1 MRFDKLD
8 LNLLL
13 VLDVLLSTRS
23 VTRAAERLFLSQ
35 PATSLSLRRLR
46 EYFKDE
52 LLVPVGKA
60 HVLTPL
66 AAELIKPVRDVLL
79 QIQTI
84 ARARPTFDPATSTR
98 RFIIESSDYVISVLL
113 AEVVR
118 RAAKLAPLMQFDL
131 RALSPQTPEHLD
143 SGEAEFL
150 IVPEFATVQGHPA
163 EPLFEDTFS
172 CLVSVDHP
180 VKGNMTADQY
190 FDAAH
195 VSIEWG
201 GGRRV
206 TYDAKLISTGK
217 RVRRQD
223 VIAPNFTLVPEI
235 LVGTTRIATLPTRLA
250 HQMARRFPLRVVRCP
265 IAIPVFKENL
275 QWHKYQERDPA
286 IAWLRALL
294 HETARSLPTA
304 RRTRISACDL

>member
-1 MRFDKLD
+1 
-8 LNLLL
+8 
-13 VLDVLLSTRS
+13 
-23 VTRAAERLFLSQ
+23 
-35 PATSLSLRRLR
+35 
-46 EYFKDE
+46 
-52 LLVPVGKA
+52 
-60 HVLTPL
+60 
-66 AAELIKPVRDVLL
+66 
-79 QIQTI
+79 
-84 ARARPTFDPATSTR
+84 
-98 RFIIESSDYVISVLL
+98 
-113 AEVVR
+113 
-118 RAAKLAPLMQFDL
+118 MQFDL

-143 SGEAEFL
+143 SGEAELL

-304 RRTRISACDL
+304 KRTRISAYDL

>member
-1 MRFDKLD
+1 MRPICRR
-8 LNLLL
+8 NWR
-13 VLDVLLSTRS
+13 TRDRS
-23 VTRAAERLFLSQ
+23 
-35 PATSLSLRRLR
+35 
-46 EYFKDE
+46 
-52 LLVPVGKA
+52 
-60 HVLTPL
+60 
-66 AAELIKPVRDVLL
+66 
-79 QIQTI
+79 
-84 ARARPTFDPATSTR
+84 
-98 RFIIESSDYVISVLL
+98 
-113 AEVVR
+113 
-118 RAAKLAPLMQFDL
+118 
-131 RALSPQTPEHLD
+131 
-143 SGEAEFL
+143 
-150 IVPEFATVQGHPA
+150 
-163 EPLFEDTFS
+163 LFEDTFS

-265 IAIPVFKENL
+265 IAIPVFKENA
-275 QWHKYQERDPA
+275 QIPG
-286 IAWLRALL
+286 
-294 HETARSLPTA
+294 ARSSDRLAACFTPRNRAQPANRKENPNFGLRLAVERSVAVSRSTM
-304 RRTRISACDL
+304 RSAGAT